1 MRADKA
7 SLETIGAIDSS
18 GKVSS
23 KYKNLLSEKKNELAD
38 LEDEAKLREKT

>member
-7 SLETIGAIDSS
+7 TLETIGAIDSS

-23 KYKNLLSEKKNELAD
+23 KYKKEKDAKEKELAD
-38 LEDEAKLREKT
+38 LED